1 LISDPLSGD
10 TIHVDLSS
18 DGSQVRV
25 TAAGFDQTWNSSL
38 FSSIQVDANGN
49 AVESFATAG
58 NSTTG
63 SIDAQSKQAI
73 ASIRYLGA
81 ASSPT
86 IPSINVSGA
95 QTLSIG
101 NEPGAAVSVAT
112 LYQLA
117 SSVSAAGQT
126 GLADGASSL
135 SLTNYGSGDIT
146 IDSRDARP

>member
-1 LISDPLSGD
+1 MISDSSSGD

-49 AVESFATAG
+49 AVESFVTAG

-63 SIDAQSKQAI
+63 SINAQSKQAY
-73 ASIRYLGA
+73 ASIQYGA
-81 ASSPT
+81 APSPA

-101 NEPGAAVSVAT
+101 NEPGAAACIAT

-117 SSVSAAGQT
+117 SSVNTAGQT
-126 GLADGASSL
+126 GLTDGASSL

-146 IDSRDARP
+146 IDRRDARP